1 MHAIAIIS
9 PIYETKIA
17 HNYRTISDKIG
28 QCGTKYWKVI

>member
-9 PIYETKIA
+9 PIYETKSA

-28 QCGTKYWKVI
+28 QCGTMYWKVI